1 MIQFLDILSFILECL
16 YVFVFF
22 WILHTF
28 LPVRKNW
35 IVRVL
40 AVFFCSFLAGV
51 IVYSNDLA
59 NLLGTLIGFCIYLII
74 FHRGRW
80 VEKLTAV
87 LIFYPAVI
95 AVNYMMQDIGS
106 NIFFGL
112 TGDNIG
118 DNISEWPPGALLL
131 STGIHTATLLARLLF
146 WTGAWL
152 FLRKYLKNTTY
163 TLTNRM
169 WLIVDTLM
177 LASVVSIFTIIYFMP
192 ERMIIVYPI
201 CTASIFSSFGCIY
214 LASYMC
220 SAMQT
225 AWHAQE
231 LEMRQAYYEE
241 KMEDETRIR
250 RIYHDMKN
258 HLLVLENAVPGA
270 GAAVPGAENVPAG
283 GRPGVTGNAS
293 AGGSLADSGQT
304 ASYVSHGGFQGP
316 GVRASIEHLQQQIAS
331 YENYYRTGNAYLDVI
346 IRDKAKTAREK
357 QIDFTAVIHFED
369 GAFLDPLD
377 ISTIFGNA
385 LDNAIEA
392 SEKLAIPR
400 RVITVKSRRIHD
412 MMVIAVENNALP
424 GADTSG
430 RTTKEDSFLH
440 GFGLSNIKSTAE
452 KYDGQCTVKCEGGIF
467 VLKIIIPVP

>member
-1 MIQFLDILSFILECL
+1 MIHFLNILSFFLEWT

-28 LPVRKNW
+28 LPVRQNW
-35 IVRVL
+35 IARIP
-40 AVFFCSFLAGV
+40 AFFACSFFAV
-51 IVYSNDLA
+51 TIIYSNDLA
-59 NLLGTLIGFCIYLII
+59 NLLGSLVGFSLYLIL

-95 AVNYMMQDIGS
+95 AINYMMQDIGTLL
-106 NIFFGL
+106 FFGI
-112 TGDNIG
+112 TKAPNET
-118 DNISEWPPGALLL
+118 SAWTPEVMLL
-131 STGIHTATLLARLLF
+131 STAIHAATLLARLLF

-152 FLRKYLKNTTY
+152 FLKKYLRDTTY

-192 ERMIIVYPI
+192 DRIIIVYPI
-201 CTASIFSSFGCIY
+201 CAASIFSSFGCIY

-220 SAMQT
+220 GAMQT

-231 LEMRQAYYEE
+231 LEMRQNYYEE

-250 RIYHDMKN
+250 QIYHDMKN
-258 HLLVLENAVPGA
+258 HLLVLENVMADTEP
-270 GAAVPGAENVPAG
+270 AASFTENVS
-283 GRPGVTGNAS
+283 T
-293 AGGSLADSGQT
+293 DSVHP
-304 ASYVSHGGFQGP
+304 SF
-316 GVRASIEHLQQQIAS
+316 RHLRQQMES
-331 YENYYRTGNAYLDVI
+331 YENYYRTGNPYLDVI

-357 QIDFTAVIHFED
+357 QIDFTAILHFAD
-369 GAFLDPLD
+369 GSFLDPLD

-392 SEKLAIPR
+392 SEKLAVSR
-400 RVITVKSRRIHD
+400 RVVSVKARRIHD
-412 MMVIAVENNALP
+412 MLVIAVENNALP
-424 GADTSG
+424 DADASG
-430 RTTKEDSFLH
+430 KTTKEDALFH
-440 GFGLSNIKSTAE
+440 GFGLSNIRAAAE
-452 KYDGQCTVKCEGGIF
+452 KYDGQCTVKCEGGVF
-467 VLKIIIPVP
+467 VLKVMIPVEGD

>member
-1 MIQFLDILSFILECL
+1 MIHFLNILSFFLEWT

-28 LPVRKNW
+28 LPVRRNW
-35 IVRVL
+35 VARIL
-40 AVFFCSFLAGV
+40 AFFACSFFAVV
-51 IVYSNDLA
+51 IIYSNDLA
-59 NLLGTLIGFCIYLII
+59 NLLGSLIGFSLYLIL

-95 AVNYMMQDIGS
+95 AINYIMQDAGTS
-106 NIFFGL
+106 LFFGI
-112 TGDNIG
+112 TKAPNET
-118 DNISEWPPGALLL
+118 SAWTPGVMLL
-131 STGIHTATLLARLLF
+131 STAIHAVTLLARLLF

-152 FLRKYLKNTTY
+152 FLKKYLRDTTY

-192 ERMIIVYPI
+192 DRVIIVYPI
-201 CTASIFSSFGCIY
+201 CAASIFSSFGCIY

-220 SAMQT
+220 GAMQT

-231 LEMRQAYYEE
+231 LEMRQNYYEE

-250 RIYHDMKN
+250 QIYHDMKN
-258 HLLVLENAVPGA
+258 HLLVLENVMADTEP
-270 GAAVPGAENVPAG
+270 AASFTENVS
-283 GRPGVTGNAS
+283 T
-293 AGGSLADSGQT
+293 DS
-304 ASYVSHGGFQGP
+304 VHP
-316 GVRASIEHLQQQIAS
+316 SIRHLRQQMES
-331 YENYYRTGNAYLDVI
+331 YENYYRTGNPYLDVI

-357 QIDFTAVIHFED
+357 QIYFTAILHFAD
-369 GAFLDPLD
+369 GSFLDPLD

-400 RVITVKSRRIHD
+400 RVVSVKARRIHD
-412 MMVIAVENNALP
+412 MLVIAVENNALP
-424 GADTSG
+424 DADTSG
-430 RTTKEDSFLH
+430 KTTKEDTLFH
-440 GFGLSNIKSTAE
+440 GFGLSNIRAAAE
-452 KYDGQCTVKCEGGIF
+452 KYDGQCTVKCAGGVF
-467 VLKIIIPVP
+467 VLKIMIPMEGD

>member
-1 MIQFLDILSFILECL
+1 MIYFLNILSFLLEWA

-28 LPVRKNW
+28 LPVRQNW
-35 IVRVL
+35 IARIP
-40 AVFFCSFLAGV
+40 AFFACSFFAV
-51 IVYSNDLA
+51 TIIYSNDLA
-59 NLLGTLIGFCIYLII
+59 NLLGSLVGFSLYLIL

-95 AVNYMMQDIGS
+95 AINYIMQDIGTLL
-106 NIFFGL
+106 FFGI
-112 TGDNIG
+112 TKAPNET
-118 DNISEWPPGALLL
+118 SAWTPEVMLL
-131 STGIHTATLLARLLF
+131 STAIHAATLLARLLF
-146 WTGAWL
+146 WIGAWL
-152 FLRKYLKNTTY
+152 FLKKYLRDTTY

-192 ERMIIVYPI
+192 DRIIIVYPI
-201 CTASIFSSFGCIY
+201 CAASIFSSFGCIY

-220 SAMQT
+220 GAMQT

-231 LEMRQAYYEE
+231 LEMRQNYYEE

-258 HLLVLENAVPGA
+258 HLLVLENVMADA
-270 GAAVPGAENVPAG
+270 ESAASSTENVSTDDELH
-283 GRPGVTGNAS
+283 RPGTVAPGCSDT
-293 AGGSLADSGQT
+293 DSVH
-304 ASYVSHGGFQGP
+304 S
-316 GVRASIEHLQQQIAS
+316 SIRHLRQQMES
-331 YENYYRTGNAYLDVI
+331 YENYYRTGNPYLDVI
-346 IRDKAKTAREK
+346 IRDKAKAAREK
-357 QIDFTAVIHFED
+357 QIDFTAIIHFAD
-369 GAFLDPLD
+369 GGFLDPLD

-400 RVITVKSRRIHD
+400 RIVSVKARRIHD
-412 MMVIAVENNALP
+412 MLVIAVENNALP
-424 GADTSG
+424 DADTSG
-430 RTTKEDSFLH
+430 KTTKEDTLFH
-440 GFGLSNIKSTAE
+440 GFGLSNIRAAAE
-452 KYDGQCTVKCEGGIF
+452 KYDGQCTVKCEGGVF
-467 VLKIIIPVP
+467 VLKVMIPVEGD

>member
-1 MIQFLDILSFILECL
+1 MIQFLDILSFILEWL

-40 AVFFCSFLAGV
+40 AVFFCSFLAVV

-201 CTASIFSSFGCIY
+201 CAASIFSSFGCIY

-258 HLLVLENAVPGA
+258 HLLVLENAVPSA

-283 GRPGVTGNAS
+283 G
-293 AGGSLADSGQT
+293 
-304 ASYVSHGGFQGP
+304 HP

-400 RVITVKSRRIHD
+400 RVITVKARRIHD

-430 RTTKEDSFLH
+430 RTTKEDAFLH

-467 VLKIIIPVP
+467 VLKIILPVP

>member
-1 MIQFLDILSFILECL
+1 MIHFLNILSFFLEWT

-28 LPVRKNW
+28 LPVRQNW
-35 IVRVL
+35 IARIP
-40 AVFFCSFLAGV
+40 AFFACSFFAV
-51 IVYSNDLA
+51 TIIYSNDLA
-59 NLLGTLIGFCIYLII
+59 NLLGSLVGFSLYLIL

-95 AVNYMMQDIGS
+95 AINYMMQDIGTLL
-106 NIFFGL
+106 FFGI
-112 TGDNIG
+112 TKAPNET
-118 DNISEWPPGALLL
+118 SAWTPEVMLL
-131 STGIHTATLLARLLF
+131 STAIHAVTLLARLLF

-152 FLRKYLKNTTY
+152 FLKKYLRDTTY

-192 ERMIIVYPI
+192 DRIIIVYPI
-201 CTASIFSSFGCIY
+201 CAASIFSSFGCIY

-220 SAMQT
+220 GAMQT

-231 LEMRQAYYEE
+231 LEMRQNYYEE

-250 RIYHDMKN
+250 QIYHDMKN
-258 HLLVLENAVPGA
+258 HLLVLENVMADTEP
-270 GAAVPGAENVPAG
+270 AASFTENVS
-283 GRPGVTGNAS
+283 T
-293 AGGSLADSGQT
+293 DS
-304 ASYVSHGGFQGP
+304 VHP
-316 GVRASIEHLQQQIAS
+316 SIRHLRQQMES
-331 YENYYRTGNAYLDVI
+331 YENYYRTGNPYLDVI

-357 QIDFTAVIHFED
+357 QIDFTAILHFAD
-369 GAFLDPLD
+369 GSFLDPLD

-392 SEKLAIPR
+392 SEKLAVSR
-400 RVITVKSRRIHD
+400 RVVSVKARRIHD
-412 MMVIAVENNALP
+412 MLVIAVENNALP
-424 GADTSG
+424 DADASG
-430 RTTKEDSFLH
+430 KTTKEDALFH
-440 GFGLSNIKSTAE
+440 GFGLSNIRAAVD
-452 KYDGQCTVKCEGGIF
+452 KYDGQCTVKCKDGVF
-467 VLKIIIPVP
+467 VLKIMIPMEGD

>member
-1 MIQFLDILSFILECL
+1 MIHFLNILSFFLEWT

-28 LPVRKNW
+28 LPVRRNW
-35 IVRVL
+35 VARIL
-40 AVFFCSFLAGV
+40 AFFACSFFAVV
-51 IVYSNDLA
+51 IIYSNDLA
-59 NLLGTLIGFCIYLII
+59 NLLGSLIGFSLYLIL

-95 AVNYMMQDIGS
+95 AINYIMQDAGTS
-106 NIFFGL
+106 LFFGI
-112 TGDNIG
+112 TKAPNET
-118 DNISEWPPGALLL
+118 SAWTPGVMLL
-131 STGIHTATLLARLLF
+131 STAIHAVTLLARLLF

-152 FLRKYLKNTTY
+152 FLKKYLRDTTY

-192 ERMIIVYPI
+192 DRIIIVYPI
-201 CTASIFSSFGCIY
+201 CAASIFSSFGCIY

-220 SAMQT
+220 GAMQT

-231 LEMRQAYYEE
+231 LEMRQNYYEE

-250 RIYHDMKN
+250 QIYHDMKN
-258 HLLVLENAVPGA
+258 HLLVLENVMADTEP
-270 GAAVPGAENVPAG
+270 AASFTENVS
-283 GRPGVTGNAS
+283 T
-293 AGGSLADSGQT
+293 DS
-304 ASYVSHGGFQGP
+304 VHP
-316 GVRASIEHLQQQIAS
+316 SIRHLRQQMES
-331 YENYYRTGNAYLDVI
+331 YENYYRTGNSYLDVI

-357 QIDFTAVIHFED
+357 QIDFTAILHFAD
-369 GAFLDPLD
+369 GSFLDPLD

-392 SEKLAIPR
+392 SEQLAVSR
-400 RVITVKSRRIHD
+400 RVVSVKARRIHD
-412 MMVIAVENNALP
+412 MLVIAVENNALP
-424 GADTSG
+424 DADASG
-430 RTTKEDSFLH
+430 KTTKEDTLFH
-440 GFGLSNIKSTAE
+440 GFGLSNIRAAVD
-452 KYDGQCTVKCEGGIF
+452 KYDGQCTVKCKDGVF
-467 VLKIIIPVP
+467 VLKIMIPVEEH

>member
-1 MIQFLDILSFILECL
+1 
-16 YVFVFF
+16 
-22 WILHTF
+22 
-28 LPVRKNW
+28 
-35 IVRVL
+35 
-40 AVFFCSFLAGV
+40 
-51 IVYSNDLA
+51 
-59 NLLGTLIGFCIYLII
+59 
-74 FHRGRW
+74 
-80 VEKLTAV
+80 
-87 LIFYPAVI
+87 
-95 AVNYMMQDIGS
+95 
-106 NIFFGL
+106 
-112 TGDNIG
+112 
-118 DNISEWPPGALLL
+118 
-131 STGIHTATLLARLLF
+131 
-146 WTGAWL
+146 
-152 FLRKYLKNTTY
+152 
-163 TLTNRM
+163 M

-201 CTASIFSSFGCIY
+201 CAASIFSSFGCIY

-270 GAAVPGAENVPAG
+270 GTAVPGAENVPAG
-283 GRPGVTGNAS
+283 GSPGDTDNAS

-304 ASYVSHGGFQGP
+304 ASDISHGGFQGP
-316 GVRASIEHLQQQIAS
+316 GVRASIEHLQQQLAS

-346 IRDKAKTAREK
+346 IRDKAKAAREK

-392 SEKLAIPR
+392 NEKLAIPR
-400 RVITVKSRRIHD
+400 RVITVKTRRIHD

-430 RTTKEDSFLH
+430 RTTKEDAFLH

>member
-1 MIQFLDILSFILECL
+1 MIHFLNILSFFLEWT

-28 LPVRKNW
+28 LPVRRNW
-35 IVRVL
+35 VARIL
-40 AVFFCSFLAGV
+40 AFFACSFFAVV
-51 IVYSNDLA
+51 IIYSNDLA
-59 NLLGTLIGFCIYLII
+59 NLLGSLIGFSLYLIL

-95 AVNYMMQDIGS
+95 AINYIMQDAGAS
-106 NIFFGL
+106 LFFGI
-112 TGDNIG
+112 TKAPNET
-118 DNISEWPPGALLL
+118 SAWTPGVMLL
-131 STGIHTATLLARLLF
+131 STAIHAVTLLARLLF

-152 FLRKYLKNTTY
+152 FLKKYLRDTTY

-192 ERMIIVYPI
+192 DRIIIVYPI
-201 CTASIFSSFGCIY
+201 CAASIFSSFGCIY

-220 SAMQT
+220 GAMQT

-231 LEMRQAYYEE
+231 LEMRQNYYEE

-250 RIYHDMKN
+250 QIYHDMKN
-258 HLLVLENAVPGA
+258 HLLVLENVMADTEP
-270 GAAVPGAENVPAG
+270 AASFTENVS
-283 GRPGVTGNAS
+283 T
-293 AGGSLADSGQT
+293 DS
-304 ASYVSHGGFQGP
+304 VHP
-316 GVRASIEHLQQQIAS
+316 SIRHLRQQMES
-331 YENYYRTGNAYLDVI
+331 YENYYRTGNSYLDVI

-357 QIDFTAVIHFED
+357 QIDFTAILHFAD
-369 GAFLDPLD
+369 GSFLDPLD

-392 SEKLAIPR
+392 SEQLAVSR
-400 RVITVKSRRIHD
+400 RVVSVKARRIHD
-412 MMVIAVENNALP
+412 MLVIAVENNALP
-424 GADTSG
+424 DADASG
-430 RTTKEDSFLH
+430 KTTKEDTLFH
-440 GFGLSNIKSTAE
+440 GFGLSNIRAAVD
-452 KYDGQCTVKCEGGIF
+452 KYDGQCTVKCKDGVF
-467 VLKIIIPVP
+467 VLKIMIPVEEH